1 MDRCFTI
8 LYLFGQNLFRASAGG
23 LKLLSLQRFKTLYS
37 ITLASVLYLDFNQ
50 ISMFSFW
57 LRLGIKPYLFLCCT
71 FLILDLQYGECVV
84 SSGLKTWFLLLLILW
99 LCYVSKIFYK
109 NEDQHYDT
117 SASDWHV
124 WRGNEHRFHVMNT
137 NFINNCGFHISS
149 LNHCVDNQFWS
160 AESWGIHVFFLK
172 I

>member
-1 MDRCFTI
+1 MQTLLFCNIPVCVLGSVVRPVSIIKPFVRTKSQKMDRCFTI

-71 FLILDLQYGECVV
+71 FLILDLQYGECAV

-99 LCYVSKIFYK
+99 FCGCVLCQKYSRKMK
-109 NEDQHYDT
+109 T
-117 SASDWHV
+117 SI
-124 WRGNEHRFHVMNT
+124 M
-137 NFINNCGFHISS
+137 
-149 LNHCVDNQFWS
+149 
-160 AESWGIHVFFLK
+160 IHLPQ
-172 I
+172 IGMCEEEMSIDSM